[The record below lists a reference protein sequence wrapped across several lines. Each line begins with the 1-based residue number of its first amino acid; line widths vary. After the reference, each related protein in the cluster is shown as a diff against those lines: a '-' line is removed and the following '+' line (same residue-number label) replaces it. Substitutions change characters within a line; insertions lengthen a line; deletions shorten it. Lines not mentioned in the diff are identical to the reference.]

1 MFLEGCER
9 GILGFLLQL
18 LSCQPCVF
26 LPSNVPSSRYDA
38 RNFSKV
44 VQKAYFHNQHGSH
57 DRMQSLTWILLKST
71 AMVEDQWKRIWSS
84 NGRAQWW
91 YDQRVQDEQRHRSR
105 HEYGSWQER
114 GDPRRDRSRS
124 CEKTQW
130 HWAADSWEAPA
141 CPADGSSWRYNI
153 WSEKKATSGGG
164 SNWGSSWGQEWS
176 PQPASNSAGSV
187 PPPPPRPPAEWSRID
202 EGRYWE
208 PSWGQEWST
217 PPAAN
222 SAGSV
227 PPPPPRPPAEWS
239 RSDEGRKWGSSWGQ
253 EWPSPP
259 ASNSAGSVPHPA
271 RHPAEWSRSDEGR
284 NWGSSCWQEWSAPPA
299 SNSAGSVQPHP
310 ARDWNWQASSWQT
323 VPAPVANSGGSF
335 PPPHSQP
342 SAEESRS
349 YGDWN
354 WEESSWQTVPAPV
367 ANSGGSFPPP
377 HSQPSAEEFGSH
389 GDWNRQASSGQTVPA
404 PVATSEAE
412 DLENWGSKWKPIS
425 PESGENTARHN
436 SNCEGVQNLMVIID
450 KVIQR
455 AKLSA
460 ADLIGIF
467 GQHVMVKNP
476 SHVLPGTVIRLTGN
490 VGHSSQLVEFLAK
503 TLRLPPVK
511 VSGRYQ
517 KWVRDEGD
525 LQLCHWSL
533 NACENDGHIMHQS
546 FHSVFTKW
554 HRISIFI
561 LSGEQL
567 HDVKG
572 FEQFINCS
580 VHFIPS
586 PDEECTKCSIAVSS
600 EISLRDQAVW
610 ILLYVLCRNLFPAY
624 EIGKALS
631 HKACQS
637 NTIRN
642 LYIK

>member
-1 MFLEGCER
+1 MKISGNESGLPMVEHSGGMISDFKMSSDTEAGANMDR
-9 GILGFLLQL
+9 GKNGVIPAEIGVVPVRRHSGIGQQTRGKHQRVLQMGVVGGTIYGLKRRLPVEEVRIGDQAGGKNGLHNQLPIQQGVFRLLLQDHQQNGLELTRVGIGNQAGGKNGQHHQLRIQQGVFRL
-18 LSCQPCVF
+18 LLHAHQQNGLEVTRVGSGDQAGGKNGLHLQLPIQQGVCLILRDTQQNGLEVTRVGIGDQAAGKNGLRHQLPIQQGVF
-26 LPSNVPSSRYDA
+26 
-38 RNFSKV
+38 
-44 VQKAYFHNQHGSH
+44 
-57 DRMQSLTWILLKST
+57 SLILREIGIGK
-71 AMVEDQWKRIWSS
+71 
-84 NGRAQWW
+84 
-91 YDQRVQDEQRHRSR
+91 
-105 HEYGSWQER
+105 
-114 GDPRRDRSRS
+114 
-124 CEKTQW
+124 
-130 HWAADSWEAPA
+130 
-141 CPADGSSWRYNI
+141 
-153 WSEKKATSGGG
+153 
-164 SNWGSSWGQEWS
+164 
-176 PQPASNSAGSV
+176 
-187 PPPPPRPPAEWSRID
+187 
-202 EGRYWE
+202 
-208 PSWGQEWST
+208 
-217 PPAAN
+217 
-222 SAGSV
+222 
-227 PPPPPRPPAEWS
+227 
-239 RSDEGRKWGSSWGQ
+239 
-253 EWPSPP
+253 
-259 ASNSAGSVPHPA
+259 
-271 RHPAEWSRSDEGR
+271 
-284 NWGSSCWQEWSAPPA
+284 
-299 SNSAGSVQPHP
+299 
-310 ARDWNWQASSWQT
+310 QAVGKQC
-323 VPAPVANSGGSF
+323 PAPVANSGGSF

-455 AKLSA
+455 ANRDQKLSA

-490 VGHSSQLVEFLAK
+490 VGHSSQLVGFLAK

-546 FHSVFTKW
+546 FHSVFTQW
-554 HRISIFI
+554 RRISIFI

-637 NTIRN
+637 NTIHN